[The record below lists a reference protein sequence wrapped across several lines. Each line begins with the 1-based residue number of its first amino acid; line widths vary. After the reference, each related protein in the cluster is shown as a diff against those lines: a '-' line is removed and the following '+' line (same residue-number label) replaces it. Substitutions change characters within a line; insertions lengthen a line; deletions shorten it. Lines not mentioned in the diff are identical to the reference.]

1 MNEKKMTSSE
11 RVLLLLNCLKQA
23 EKESQC
29 KLVVLDE
36 DLMIYD
42 CIEHELYAI
51 DTSEIEVKHEE

>member
-1 MNEKKMTSSE
+1 MTASE